1 MSPSHVTL
9 RAVMALSSAGLLGL
23 TYAASGGVL
32 PAAAALAVLTAV
44 AVARPESWAVLG
56 LVLGHAVHWTATA
69 PAPEGPAGWTTVL
82 GGAWL
87 VLLLHVSASA
97 AVTWPSGTAVPARGA
112 RRWAARTAVVALA
125 VVPVWAVS
133 AATRQQSLR
142 GEVSMTY
149 AAIAGLAL
157 LAGAVFLLSAPSARR
172 R

>member
-1 MSPSHVTL
+1 MSPSHLAVRT
-9 RAVMALSSAGLLGL
+9 VMALSSAGLLAL

-32 PAAAALAVLTAV
+32 PVAVALAVLTAV
-44 AVARPESWAVLG
+44 AVARPESWAVLA

-69 PAPEGPAGWTTVL
+69 PAPENLAQWTTVL

-97 AVTWPSGTAVPARGA
+97 AVTWPSRTAVPGRGW
-112 RRWAARTAVVALA
+112 RRWAVRTAVVAVA
-125 VVPVWAVS
+125 VVPVWAVG
-133 AATRQQSLR
+133 AVTRQQSLR

-149 AAIAGLAL
+149 VAIAGLAL